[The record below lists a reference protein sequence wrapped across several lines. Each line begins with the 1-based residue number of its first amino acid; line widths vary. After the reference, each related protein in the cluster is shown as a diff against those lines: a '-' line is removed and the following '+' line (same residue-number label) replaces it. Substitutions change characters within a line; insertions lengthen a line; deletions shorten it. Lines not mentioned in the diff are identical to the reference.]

1 MCIVGQISFLPNIL
15 LCSKSKDSRNLDFV
29 AWSLGYLTPELREI
43 MGYLWDIFTISLRDF
58 TLTDTW
64 KSSTPSFPLICWW
77 KVERWGWVQLTL
89 KLLKV
94 LFCWRNSQLTFWAL
108 NIISW
113 GSIKNVKLKF
123 TSWGLTRDAEL
134 VPCFVSGPHK
144 MLVSCIS
151 VVT

>member
-77 KVERWGWVQLTL
+77 KVEMGLSATDTEIIESPV
-89 KLLKV
+89 LLKKFSV
-94 LFCWRNSQLTFWAL
+94 NLLSPEHM
-108 NIISW
+108 SW

-144 MLVSCIS
+144 MLVSSIS